1 MSYNQNI
8 IHIHIIYI
16 YISYPTSPPRRLSYP
31 CSSFPT
37 SSPPIG
43 RPPPWSAT
51 CYVETIRRG
60 KKEKTTGAGFH
71 GKLLR
76 VNIIYIY
83 IYEYVY
89 IYNNIY
95 IYEMISGNMRW
106 FLMSLG
112 WQNMVEPSPS
122 WVNDLSWGKA
132 MVFHHGILTSKGCF
146 CSHAYNILVT
156 NIHVENRGC
165 HM

>member
-51 CYVETIRRG
+51 CCVETIRRG

-76 VNIIYIY
+76 VNIYIYYIYMNIIMNIY

-89 IYNNIY
+89 IYILR
-95 IYEMISGNMRW
+95 IGDC
-106 FLMSLG
+106 MSDYVLILG
-112 WQNMVEPSPS
+112 VEVKSFGDGFTRIAAS
-122 WVNDLSWGKA
+122 AW
-132 MVFHHGILTSKGCF
+132 
-146 CSHAYNILVT
+146 
-156 NIHVENRGC
+156 
-165 HM
+165 